1 MKGAWGGTP
10 GPGNYRPL
18 LGRAG
23 AGDTAPGLCT
33 AEAHKGD
40 RDGTRPVGPDPL
52 GPEPG
57 WKMQPVYLLPG
68 VAHMCAR
75 GQETRRDVD
84 GNVGI
89 WRKHLEPVERGNGFV
104 KYV

>member
-18 LGRAG
+18 LGQAG
-23 AGDTAPGLCT
+23 AGDTAPGLCP

-40 RDGTRPVGPDPL
+40 RDGTAWNPPSWPRILWDQSQ
-52 GPEPG
+52 

-68 VAHMCAR
+68 VAHVCAR
-75 GQETRRDVD
+75 GQET
-84 GNVGI
+84 
-89 WRKHLEPVERGNGFV
+89 P
-104 KYV
+104 